1 MASFTLPDPSTPF
14 GARVAEHL
22 RDDIV
27 AWLTTVSGDGTP
39 QPNPIWFLWDGES
52 FLVYTLANA
61 ARLRNIARN
70 PRVAL
75 NFDGN
80 RRGGDIVVIT
90 GTAQLTPGEPPAS
103 QNPTYLAKY
112 GSRIDREFHDPEAF
126 SEEYSV
132 PFRVTPLAIRGF

>member
-1 MASFTLPDPSTPF
+1 MASFTLPDPRTPF

-52 FLVYTLANA
+52 FLIYTLANA

-70 PRVAL
+70 PRVAF

-90 GTAQLTPGEPPAS
+90 GTARLTPDEPPAS
-103 QNPTYLAKY
+103 QNPSYLAKY
-112 GSRIDREFHDPEAF
+112 GSRIDREFHGPEAF